1 MILPAPRP
9 ALAVLAAAAALA
21 ASLAAPAAAEPP
33 VTTFELENG
42 LRAVV
47 IEDHRAPV
55 VTHMVWYRIG
65 AADEPPGKSGIAHF
79 LEHLMFKSTD
89 EIPDAAFSKIVA
101 ANGGQDN
108 AFTSR
113 DYTGYFQRIAADR
126 LGLVMKMEADRMR
139 DLELTEDQVTPER
152 QVILE
157 ERSSRT
163 DTNPQAIF
171 GEQRDAALYMNH
183 PYGIPVIGWRAE
195 MEGLTRQDALDFYRT
210 YYAPNN
216 AILVVAGDVTPEQV
230 EALAQ
235 EHFGPLA
242 PTQDLPERTRPME
255 PPQLAERRMVYEDA
269 RIGQPYLMRE
279 YLTIARRD
287 DAARAAALQV
297 LADVLGD
304 GINSRFTQAL
314 VVGGG
319 VALQAGAWYSGDWR
333 DYGEFG
339 VYAVP
344 APGRSLQEAEDAMDA
359 ALAEFVASEGPT
371 EAELERIKMGYRSAE
386 VYRQDSQM
394 ALAREYGSALAADYT
409 LEQIRE
415 WPERLQ
421 AVSAG
426 DVMEAARQV
435 LDRRRSVTGWLRQPS
450 GSGTEAEAGAGTET
464 GAGAGADTDTG
475 TAAETQEQQG

>member
-1 MILPAPRP
+1 MTLPAPRP
-9 ALAVLAAAAALA
+9 ARRRARAALVAASLA
-21 ASLAAPAAAEPP
+21 ASLAAPAAAEPA

-42 LRAVV
+42 LRGVV

-79 LEHLMFKSTD
+79 LEHLMFKGTD

-126 LGLVMKMEADRMR
+126 LGLVMRMEADRMR
-139 DLELTEDQVTPER
+139 DLELTDAQVTPER

-230 EALAQ
+230 EDLAR

-242 PTQDLPERTRPME
+242 PTENLPERARPME
-255 PPQLAERRMVYEDA
+255 PPQLVERRMVYEDP
-269 RIGQPYLMRE
+269 RIGQPYVMRE

-287 DAARAAALQV
+287 DQARAAALQV

-304 GINSRFTQAL
+304 GINSRFAQAM

-339 VYAVP
+339 LYAVP
-344 APGRSLQEAEDAMDA
+344 APDHTLQEAEDALDA
-359 ALAEFVASEGPT
+359 TLADFLASDGPT
-371 EAELERIKMGYRSAE
+371 EEELARIKMGYRSAE

-394 ALAREYGSALAADYT
+394 ALAREYGQALASDYT
-409 LEQIRE
+409 LEQIAE
-415 WPERLQ
+415 WPDRLQ
-421 AVSAG
+421 AVTAA
-426 DVMEAARQV
+426 DVMEAAREV
-435 LDRRRSVTGWLRQPS
+435 FDRRRAVTGWLRAPAP
-450 GSGTEAEAGAGTET
+450 EAAAPT
-464 GAGAGADTDTG
+464 ADAD
-475 TAAETQEQQG
+475 TQEQQG

>member
-1 MILPAPRP
+1 MTLPATGPARLRSRGLRAAP
-9 ALAVLAAAAALA
+9 ALAVLASAVSLTAALV
-21 ASLAAPAAAEPP
+21 AAPAGAEPRT
-33 VTTFELENG
+33 TTFELDNG

-79 LEHLMFKSTD
+79 LEHLMFKGTD

-139 DLELTEDQVTPER
+139 DLVLTDAQVTPER
-152 QVILE
+152 QVIIE
-157 ERSSRT
+157 ERNSRT
-163 DTNPQAIF
+163 DTNPGAIF

-183 PYGIPVIGWRAE
+183 PYGIPIIGWRQE
-195 MEGLTRQDALDFYRT
+195 MEGLTRQDALDFYKT

-216 AILVVAGDVTPEQV
+216 AILVVAGDVTPEEV
-230 EALAQ
+230 ERLAK
-235 EHFGPLA
+235 EWYGPLA
-242 PTQDLPERTRPME
+242 PTPDLPERARPME
-255 PPQLAERRMVYEDA
+255 PPQLAERRLIYEDA
-269 RIGQPYLMRE
+269 RIGQPYVMRE

-287 DAARAAALQV
+287 DQAKAAALQV

-304 GINSRFTQAL
+304 GINSRFSQAM

-339 VYAVP
+339 LYVVP
-344 APGRSLQEAEDAMDA
+344 SPGHTLQEGEDAMDA
-359 ALAEFVASEGPT
+359 TLADFLASGGPT
-371 EAELERIKMGYRSAE
+371 EEELARIKMGYRSAE

-394 ALAREYGSALAADYT
+394 ALAREYGQALASDYT
-409 LEQIRE
+409 LEQIKD
-415 WPERLQ
+415 WPDLLQ
-421 AVSAG
+421 AVTAQ
-426 DVMEAARQV
+426 DVMAAAQEV
-435 LDRRRSVTGWLRQPS
+435 FDKRRSVTGWLRKP
-450 GSGTEAEAGAGTET
+450 
-464 GAGAGADTDTG
+464 AGAD
-475 TAAETQEQQG
+475 AAQAAPVAPVASQEEQG